1 MSRRLWS
8 LTLVQNE
15 SWRSAG
21 IGVGPGRTGT
31 AVAAGPGAALG
42 TPGDGIGDAS
52 GLAGTIVGPGLADEI
67 GEGGGADGLGL
78 GDEAAVLGDDVGPD
92 VGGGGGRDGD
102 DVGVVAPIGSTGRCP
117 ERTGPSMIVPTAV
130 VTATRRT

>member
-52 GLAGTIVGPGLADEI
+52 GLAGTGVGPGLVDEV
-67 GEGGGADGLGL
+67 GDGGGADGLGL
-78 GDEAAVLGDDVGPD
+78 GDEAGGLGDAVGAG
-92 VGGGGGRDGD
+92 VGDGGRDGD

>member
-31 AVAAGPGAALG
+31 AVAAGPGAALATG
-42 TPGDGIGDAS
+42 GDAFGDAP
-52 GLAGTIVGPGLADEI
+52 GLAGTVVAPGLADEV
-67 GEGGGADGLGL
+67 GDGGGAEGLGL
-78 GDEAAVLGDDVGPD
+78 GDAAGELVEAVGAGDGDGA
-92 VGGGGGRDGD
+92 RDGD